1 MNLNNLAK
9 EITLSE
15 GKAQSLSIAQVKEV
29 MSILLTKLAIAPV
42 NEVNAVLKRY
52 CKPSNA
58 KPKARTRRAK

>member
-29 MSILLTKLAIAPV
+29 MRILLTALAVAPEK
-42 NEVNAVLKRY
+42 EVTSVLKRY

-58 KPKARTRRAK
+58 KPKAGKRAR